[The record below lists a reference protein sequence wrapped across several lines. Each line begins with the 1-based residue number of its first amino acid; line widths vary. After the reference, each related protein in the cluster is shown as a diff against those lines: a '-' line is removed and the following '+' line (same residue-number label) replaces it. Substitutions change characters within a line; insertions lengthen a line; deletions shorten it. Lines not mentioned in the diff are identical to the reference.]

1 MKTETM
7 TAKKRMQD
15 VAATATA
22 TATALYIGEGEAS
35 AVWQFSEGKKC
46 KEKNVCVKKQQK

>member
-1 MKTETM
+1 M

-35 AVWQFSEGKKC
+35 AVWQFSEGKNARK
-46 KEKNVCVKKQQK
+46 KTCV